1 MRILYGDAMTD
12 GPTPAMRQ
20 YYSVKARYPDAVLFF
35 RMGDFYETFGE
46 DAGVV
51 ARELDITLTA
61 RGKDKNGDRMPLAGV
76 PHHAAD
82 GYIAR
87 LVGRGY
93 KVVICDQVEDPKTA
107 KGVVKREVTRVITP
121 GTLIDSSMLGSAGA
135 HYLMAV
141 APDRKEIFG
150 LAFLDVSTGEFFVSS
165 GSAERDY
172 ADIVSE
178 TARYRPSEAIV
189 PESLANALPG
199 RLEGLGVT
207 VSRYR
212 DDAFDFD
219 TAYERLCEQFG
230 TATLDGYGCA
240 GMTGAV
246 AAAGAALRYAQETQH
261 SSLSHI
267 TGLSTRIPSGNMV
280 LDAITL
286 RNLEITTGIQGV
298 GDGNTLLAALDVTAT
313 SMGSRTMRS
322 FLISPLIEKEAIE
335 GRLDAVEWLVDHAL
349 DRQTLRATLGAFA
362 DIERIAGRIAYGN
375 AGPRDLATLQESLE
389 AIPDVKALFSG
400 EVPELVHEALDA
412 MSDHASVRELVGRAI
427 VDEPPARAVAGG
439 MIREGFNGKLDE
451 LRHLATSGKDWIVE
465 FQQQERERTGIK
477 SLKVGYN
484 RVFGYYIEVTRPNL
498 HLVPPEYERR
508 QTTANGER
516 YTIPDLKEKEAM
528 IATAEERLGA
538 LEAEIYA
545 ELIRTLAADVP
556 GLQATARAVGLLD
569 VYAALAEV
577 AARYSYSRPVI
588 EESGRTIIRDGR
600 HPVVERHLPV
610 PFVPNDTD
618 LDSAGDQIT
627 IITGANMA
635 GKSTY
640 MRAVALCCIMA
651 QMGSFV
657 PARHATVGVVDRVFT
672 RVGAFD
678 DLASGQSTFM
688 VEMLELANILN
699 NATPQSLVIL
709 DEIGRGT
716 STLDGCAIAR
726 AVVEFLHGKAVS
738 GPRTLFA
745 THFHDLID
753 LEGSLKRVKNF
764 HFAVKDTGEDVV
776 FLRKIIPG
784 ATDKSYGVHVAHL
797 AGIPKKVTDRAMT
810 LLKEASVRE
819 NSGGP
824 RAPRYT
830 QMLLV
835 DPGEGIMEE
844 NPAVRE
850 LAALN
855 PDEMTPIEALNT
867 LCRLK
872 RLANGEDGGR

>member
-1 MRILYGDAMTD
+1 MTD

-61 RGKDKNGDRMPLAGV
+61 RGRDKNGDRMPLAGV

-87 LVGRGY
+87 LVNKGY
-93 KVVICDQVEDPKTA
+93 KVVICDQIEDPKTA
-107 KGVVKREVTRVITP
+107 KGVVKRDVTRVITP

-141 APDRKEIFG
+141 APDRKETFG

-165 GSAERDY
+165 GSGGRDY
-172 ADIVSE
+172 AEIVSE
-178 TARYRPSEAIV
+178 VVRYRPSEAIV
-189 PESLANALPG
+189 PESLADALPN
-199 RLEGLGVT
+199 RLEALGVT

-212 DDAFDFD
+212 DDAFDPD
-219 TAYERLCEQFG
+219 AACERLCGQFG

-240 GMTGAV
+240 GMTGAI
-246 AAAGAALRYAQETQH
+246 AAAGAALRYAQETQQ
-261 SSLSHI
+261 SPLSHI
-267 TGLSTRIPSGNMV
+267 SGLATKVPTGNMV

-286 RNLEITTGIQGV
+286 RNLEITTGIRGV
-298 GDGNTLLAALDVTAT
+298 GDGSTLLAALDVTET
-313 SMGSRTMRS
+313 PMGSRTMRS
-322 FLISPLIEKEAIE
+322 FLIGPLLGKEAIE
-335 GRLDAVEWLVDHAL
+335 GRLDAVEWFFDHAL
-349 DRQTLRATLGAFA
+349 DRQELRAALGDFA

-375 AGPRDLATLQESLE
+375 AGPRDLGTLRDSLE
-389 AIPDVKALFSG
+389 AIPDLKGLFDADAPAL
-400 EVPELVHEALDA
+400 VREALDA
-412 MSDHASVRELVGRAI
+412 MSDHARVTDLVGRAI
-427 VDEPPARAVAGG
+427 VDEPPARALAGG
-439 MIREGFNGKLDE
+439 MIRERFNEKLDE

-465 FQQQERERTGIK
+465 FQQQERERTSIK
-477 SLKVGYN
+477 SLKIGYN

-516 YTIPDLKEKEAM
+516 YTIPDLREKEAM
-528 IATAEERLGA
+528 IATAEERLSA

-545 ELIRTLAADVP
+545 ELVRTLAAEVP

-577 AARYSYSRPVI
+577 AARYGYTRPAI

-618 LDSAGDQIT
+618 LDAAGDQIM

-657 PARHATVGVVDRVFT
+657 PARHATVGIADRVFT

-699 NATPQSLVIL
+699 NATPRSLVIL

-716 STLDGCAIAR
+716 STLDGCSIAR
-726 AVVEFLHGKAVS
+726 AVVEFLHGRAVA

-764 HFAVKDTGEDVV
+764 HFAVKDTGSDVV

-784 ATDKSYGVHVAHL
+784 ATDRSYGVHVAHL
-797 AGIPKKVTDRAMT
+797 AGIPKKVTDRAME
-810 LLKEASVRE
+810 LLKEASTRE
-819 NSGGP
+819 FSGGP

-835 DPGEGIMEE
+835 DHGEGVAEE

-850 LAALN
+850 LKRLN
-855 PDEMTPIEALNT
+855 PDEMTPIEALTT
-867 LCRLK
+867 LCRLQ
-872 RLANGEDGGR
+872 RLANGEEGER

>member
-1 MRILYGDAMTD
+1 MTD

-20 YYSVKARYPDAVLFF
+20 YYSVKNRYPDAIIFF

-51 ARELDITLTA
+51 ARELYITLTA
-61 RGKDKNGDRMPLAGV
+61 RGKDRKGDRMPLAGV

-135 HYLMAV
+135 RYLMAV
-141 APDRKEIFG
+141 APDRKDTFG
-150 LAFLDVSTGEFFVSS
+150 LAFLDVSTGEFFVSAGS
-165 GSAERDY
+165 GGREY
-172 ADIVSE
+172 ADVVSE
-178 TARYRPSEAIV
+178 AVRYRPSEAIL
-189 PESLANALPG
+189 PEALDEGLAG
-199 RLEGLGVT
+199 RLESIGVT

-212 DDAFDFD
+212 DDAFDPD
-219 TAYERLCEQFG
+219 AACRLLCEQFG

-240 GMTGAV
+240 QMTGAV
-246 AAAGAALRYAQETQH
+246 AAAGAALHYARETQQ
-261 SSLSHI
+261 SPLPHI
-267 TGLSTRIPSGNMV
+267 TGLSTRIPSGTMV

-286 RNLEITTGIQGV
+286 RNLEITTGIRGE
-298 GDGNTLLAALDVTAT
+298 GDRSTLLAALDVTET

-322 FLISPLIEKEAIE
+322 FLVAPLVRKAAIE
-335 GRLDAVEWLVDHAL
+335 ERLDAVEWLIGHTVE
-349 DRQTLRATLGAFA
+349 RQALRAALGDFA

-375 AGPRDLATLQESLE
+375 AGPRDLAMLRESLS
-389 AIPDVKALFSG
+389 AVPGVKTLLPG
-400 EVPELVHEALDA
+400 DLPTLVREALDA
-412 MSDHASVRELVGRAI
+412 MSDHASASDLIGRAI
-427 VDEPPARAVAGG
+427 VDDPPALAKSGG
-439 MIREGFNGKLDE
+439 MIREGFNAKLDE
-451 LRHLATSGKDWIVE
+451 LRGLATTGKDWIVE
-465 FQQQERERTGIK
+465 FQQQERERTGIR
-477 SLKVGYN
+477 SLKVAYN
-484 RVFGYYIEVTRPNL
+484 RVFGSYIEVTQPNL
-498 HLVPPEYERR
+498 PLVPPEYERR

-516 YTIPDLKEKEAM
+516 YTIPDLREKEAL
-528 IATAEERLGA
+528 IATAEERLSA

-545 ELIRTLAADVP
+545 ELVRTLAAEVP

-569 VYAALAEV
+569 VYSALAEV
-577 AARYSYSRPVI
+577 AARYGYSRPAI
-588 EESGRTIIRDGR
+588 EESGRIVIRDGR

-610 PFVPNDTD
+610 PFVPNDTE
-618 LDSAGDQIT
+618 LDSAGDQIM

-651 QMGSFV
+651 QMGCFV
-657 PARHATVGVVDRVFT
+657 PARHATIGIVDRVFT

-699 NATPQSLVIL
+699 NATPQSLVVL

-726 AVVEFLHGKAVS
+726 SVVEFLHGRAIA

-753 LEGSLKRVKNF
+753 LEGSQKRVKNF
-764 HFAVKDTGEDVV
+764 HFAVKDTGQDVV

-784 ATDKSYGVHVAHL
+784 ATDRSYGVHVARL
-797 AGIPKKVTDRAMT
+797 AGLPKKVTDRAMD

-819 NSGGP
+819 LPTGV

-830 QMLLV
+830 QMLIV
-835 DPGEGIMEE
+835 DPGEGAVAE
-844 NPAVRE
+844 NPAVGE
-850 LAALN
+850 LKRLN
-855 PDEMTPIEALNT
+855 PDEMTPIEALNA
-867 LCRLK
+867 LCRL
-872 RLANGEDGGR
+872 RRMANGEGER

>member
-1 MRILYGDAMTD
+1 MTD

-20 YYSVKARYPDAVLFF
+20 YYSVKARHPDAVIFF
-35 RMGDFYETFGE
+35 RMGDFFETFGE

-76 PHHAAD
+76 PHHAVD

-87 LVGRGY
+87 LVAKGY

-141 APDRKEIFG
+141 APDRKDTFG

-165 GSAERDY
+165 GSGGRDY
-172 ADIVSE
+172 AEIVSE
-178 TARYRPSEAIV
+178 VVRHRPSEAIV
-189 PESLANALPG
+189 PESLADALPA
-199 RLEGLGVT
+199 RLEALGVP

-212 DDAFDFD
+212 DDAFEVD
-219 TAYERLCEQFG
+219 AACEQLCGQFG

-240 GMTGAV
+240 GMPGAV
-246 AAAGAALRYAQETQH
+246 AAAGAALRYAQETQQ
-261 SSLSHI
+261 SALSHI
-267 TGLSTRIPSGNMV
+267 SGLSTRVPSGNMA

-286 RNLEITTGIQGV
+286 RNLEITAGIRGE
-298 GDGNTLLAALDVTAT
+298 GDANTLLAALDATET

-322 FLISPLIEKEAIE
+322 FLIAPLLGKDAIE
-335 GRLDAVEWLVDHAL
+335 ARLDAVAWFFEHAL
-349 DRQTLRATLGAFA
+349 ERQALRATLGDFA

-375 AGPRDLATLQESLE
+375 AGPRDLATLRESLE
-389 AIPDVKALFSG
+389 AIPGIKELFPTDAPAL
-400 EVPELVHEALDA
+400 VREALAA
-412 MSDHASVRELVGRAI
+412 MSDHAHAVDLIGRAI
-427 VDEPPARAVAGG
+427 VDDPPARAVAGG
-439 MIREGFNGKLDE
+439 MIREGFNEKLDE
-451 LRHLATSGKDWIVE
+451 LRHLATTGKDWIAE
-465 FQQQERERTGIK
+465 FQQQERERTRIK
-477 SLKVGYN
+477 SLKIGYN

-498 HLVPPEYERR
+498 PLVPPEYERR

-528 IATAEERLGA
+528 IATAEERLTA

-545 ELIRTLAADVP
+545 ELVRTLAAEVA

-577 AARYSYSRPVI
+577 AARYNYTRPAI
-588 EESGRTIIRDGR
+588 EENGQIVIRDGR

-610 PFVPNDTD
+610 PFVPNDTE
-618 LDSAGDQIT
+618 LDSAGDQIM

-657 PARHATVGVVDRVFT
+657 PARHATVGIVDRVFT

-699 NATPQSLVIL
+699 NATARSLVIL

-716 STLDGCAIAR
+716 STLDGCSIAR
-726 AVVEFLHGKAVS
+726 AVVEFLHGKAVA

-745 THFHDLID
+745 THFHDLVD
-753 LEGSLKRVKNF
+753 LEGTLKRVKNF
-764 HFAVKDTGEDVV
+764 HFAVKDTGTDVV

-784 ATDKSYGVHVAHL
+784 ATDRSYGVHVAHL
-797 AGIPKKVTDRAMT
+797 AGIPKKVTDRAIE

-819 NSGGP
+819 LPTGV

-835 DPGEGIMEE
+835 DPGEGVVAE
-844 NPAVRE
+844 NPAVGE
-850 LAALN
+850 LKRLN
-855 PDEMTPIEALNT
+855 PDEMTPLEALNA
-867 LCRLK
+867 LCRLQ
-872 RLANGEDGGR
+872 RLANGDGEER

>member
-1 MRILYGDAMTD
+1 MTD

-20 YYSVKARYPDAVLFF
+20 YYSAKARYPDAVLFF

-61 RGKDKNGDRMPLAGV
+61 RGRDKNGDRMPLAGV

-87 LVGRGY
+87 LVNKGY
-93 KVVICDQVEDPKTA
+93 KVVICDQIEDPKTA
-107 KGVVKREVTRVITP
+107 KGVVKRDVTRVITP
-121 GTLIDSSMLGSAGA
+121 GTLIDSSMLASAGA

-141 APDRKEIFG
+141 APDRKETFG
-150 LAFLDVSTGEFFVSS
+150 LAFLDVSTGEFFVSAGS
-165 GSAERDY
+165 GGREYAE
-172 ADIVSE
+172 IVSE
-178 TARYRPSEAIV
+178 VVRYRPTEVIV
-189 PESLANALPG
+189 PESLANSLPS
-199 RLEGLGVT
+199 RLEALGVT

-212 DDAFDFD
+212 DDAFETD
-219 TAYERLCEQFG
+219 AACEQLCEQFG

-240 GMTGAV
+240 EMPGAI
-246 AAAGAALRYAQETQH
+246 AAAGAALRYAQDTQQ

-267 TGLSTRIPSGNMV
+267 SGLSTRVPSGNMA

-286 RNLEITTGIQGV
+286 RNLELTAGIRGV
-298 GDGNTLLAALDVTAT
+298 GDANTLLAALDVTET

-322 FLISPLIEKEAIE
+322 FLIAPLLGKEPIEA
-335 GRLDAVEWLVDHAL
+335 RLDAVEWFFENAL
-349 DRQTLRATLGAFA
+349 DRQALRATLGDFA

-375 AGPRDLATLQESLE
+375 AGPRDLATLRDSLST
-389 AIPDVKALFSG
+389 IPDVKALFSADA
-400 EVPELVHEALDA
+400 PTLVRETLAA
-412 MSDHASVRELVGRAI
+412 MSDHAHVVDLVGRAI
-427 VDEPPARAVAGG
+427 VDDPPARAQVGG
-439 MIREGFNGKLDE
+439 MIREGFNEKLDE
-451 LRHLATSGKDWIVE
+451 LRHLATSGKDWIAE

-477 SLKVGYN
+477 SLKIGYN
-484 RVFGYYIEVTRPNL
+484 RVFGYYIEVTKPNL

-516 YTIPDLKEKEAM
+516 YTIPDLREKEAM

-545 ELIRTLAADVP
+545 ELIRTLVAEVGA
-556 GLQATARAVGLLD
+556 LQTTARAVGLLD
-569 VYAALAEV
+569 VYSALAEV
-577 AARYSYSRPVI
+577 AARYGYTRPVI
-588 EESGRTIIRDGR
+588 EESGRVVIRDGR

-610 PFVPNDTD
+610 PFVPNDTE
-618 LDSAGDQIT
+618 LDSAGDQIM

-657 PARHATVGVVDRVFT
+657 PARHATIGIVDRVFT

-699 NATPQSLVIL
+699 NATAQSLVIL

-716 STLDGCAIAR
+716 STLDGCSIAR
-726 AVVEFLHGKAVS
+726 AVVEFLHGKAVA

-764 HFAVKDTGEDVV
+764 HFAVKDTGTDVV

-784 ATDKSYGVHVAHL
+784 ATDRSYGVHVAHL
-797 AGIPKKVTDRAMT
+797 AGIPKKVTDRAMEI
-810 LLKEASVRE
+810 LKEASTRE
-819 NSGGP
+819 FSAGV

-835 DPGEGIMEE
+835 DPGEGVVEE

-850 LAALN
+850 LKSLN
-855 PDEMTPIEALNT
+855 PDEMTPIDALNA
-867 LCRLK
+867 LCRLQK
-872 RLANGEDGGR
+872 MANEERER

>member
-1 MRILYGDAMTD
+1 MTD

-20 YYSVKARYPDAVLFF
+20 YYSAKAQYPDAVIFF
-35 RMGDFYETFGE
+35 RMGDFFETFGE
-46 DAGVV
+46 DASVV

-87 LVGRGY
+87 LVARGY

-121 GTLIDSSMLGSAGA
+121 GTLIDSSMLASAGA

-141 APDRKEIFG
+141 APDRKDAFG
-150 LAFLDVSTGEFFVSS
+150 LAFLDVSTGDFFVSS
-165 GSAERDY
+165 GSGGRDY
-172 ADIVSE
+172 ADLVSE
-178 TARYRPSEAIV
+178 VVRYRPTEAIV
-189 PESLANALPG
+189 PESLADALPA
-199 RLEGLGVT
+199 RLESLGVT

-212 DDAFDFD
+212 DDAFETDA
-219 TAYERLCEQFG
+219 AYEHLRGQFG

-240 GMTGAV
+240 GIPGAI
-246 AAAGAALRYAQETQH
+246 AAAGAALLYAQETQQ
-261 SSLSHI
+261 SPLSHI
-267 TGLSTRIPSGNMV
+267 SGLATRVPSGNMA

-286 RNLEITTGIQGV
+286 RNLEITAGIRGE
-298 GDGNTLLAALDVTAT
+298 GDATTLLSALDVTET

-322 FLISPLIEKEAIE
+322 FLIAPLLGKEAIE
-335 GRLDAVEWLVDHAL
+335 ARLDAVEWFVLHAIE
-349 DRQTLRATLGAFA
+349 RQALRATLGDFA

-375 AGPRDLATLQESLE
+375 AGPRDLATLGDSL
-389 AIPDVKALFSG
+389 AAVPDVKELFGADAPAL
-400 EVPELVHEALDA
+400 VREALDA
-412 MSDHASVRELVGRAI
+412 MSDHAAVVDLIGRAI
-427 VDEPPARAVAGG
+427 VDEPLARAAAGG
-439 MIREGFNGKLDE
+439 MIREGFNAKLDE
-451 LRHLATSGKDWIVE
+451 LRHLATSGKDWIAE

-498 HLVPPEYERR
+498 PLVPPEYERR

-516 YTIPDLKEKEAM
+516 YTIPELREKEAM
-528 IATAEERLGA
+528 IATAEERLTA

-545 ELIRTLAADVP
+545 ELIRTLTAEVA
-556 GLQATARAVGLLD
+556 GLQTTARAVGLLD

-577 AARYSYSRPVI
+577 AARYGYTRPVI
-588 EESGRTIIRDGR
+588 EENGRIVIRDGR

-610 PFVPNDTD
+610 PFVPNDTE
-618 LDSAGDQIT
+618 LDSAGDQIM

-657 PARHATVGVVDRVFT
+657 PARHATVGIVDRVFT

-699 NATPQSLVIL
+699 NATARSLVIL

-716 STLDGCAIAR
+716 STLDGCSIAR
-726 AVVEFLHGKAVS
+726 AVVEFLHGKAVA

-745 THFHDLID
+745 THFHDLVD
-753 LEGSLKRVKNF
+753 LEGTLKRVKNF
-764 HFAVKDTGEDVV
+764 HFAVKDTGTDVV

-784 ATDKSYGVHVAHL
+784 ATDRSYGVHVAHL
-797 AGIPKKVTDRAMT
+797 AGIPKKVTDRAME
-810 LLKEASVRE
+810 LLKEASTRE
-819 NSGGP
+819 LPAGV

-835 DPGEGIMEE
+835 DPGEGVVEE
-844 NPAVRE
+844 NPAVGE
-850 LAALN
+850 LKRLN
-855 PDEMTPIEALNT
+855 PDEMTPIEALNA
-867 LCRLK
+867 LCRLQ
-872 RLANGEDGGR
+872 RLANGERER

>member
-1 MRILYGDAMTD
+1 MTD

-20 YYSVKARYPDAVLFF
+20 YYSVKTRYPDAILFF

-87 LVGRGY
+87 LVGKGY
-93 KVVICDQVEDPKTA
+93 KVVICDQIEDPKTA
-107 KGVVKREVTRVITP
+107 KGVVKRDVTRVITP

-135 HYLMAV
+135 RYLMAV
-141 APDRKEIFG
+141 APDRKDTYG
-150 LAFLDVSTGEFFVSS
+150 LAFLDVSTGEFFVSA
-165 GSAERDY
+165 GSAGRDF
-172 ADIVSE
+172 AEIVSE
-178 TARYRPSEAIV
+178 AVRYRPTEVIV
-189 PESLANALPG
+189 PQSLDDGLPR
-199 RLEGLGVT
+199 RLESLGVT

-212 DDAFDFD
+212 DDAFDPD
-219 TAYERLCEQFG
+219 TACERLCGQFG

-240 GMTGAV
+240 GIAGAV
-246 AAAGAALRYAQETQH
+246 AAAGAALCYAQETQR
-261 SSLSHI
+261 SPLSHI
-267 TGLSTRIPSGNMV
+267 TGLATRIPSGNMI

-286 RNLEITTGIQGV
+286 RNLEITTGIRGE
-298 GDGNTLLAALDVTAT
+298 GDGSTLLAALDVTET

-322 FLISPLIEKEAIE
+322 FVIGPLIRKEAIE
-335 GRLDAVEWLVDHAL
+335 ARLDAVAWLIDHSIE
-349 DRQTLRATLGAFA
+349 RQALRATLGDFA

-375 AGPRDLATLQESLE
+375 AGPRDLATLKESLD
-389 AIPDVKALFSG
+389 AIPDVKALF
-400 EVPELVHEALDA
+400 EADVPALVREALDA
-412 MSDHASVRELVGRAI
+412 MGDHASVIDLVGRAI
-427 VDEPPARAVAGG
+427 VDDPPALAKSGG
-439 MIREGFNGKLDE
+439 MIREGFDAKLDE
-451 LRHLATSGKDWIVE
+451 LRHLATTGKDWIVE

-477 SLKVGYN
+477 SLKVAYN
-484 RVFGYYIEVTRPNL
+484 RIFGYYIEVTRPNL

-516 YTIPDLKEKEAM
+516 YTILDLREKEAM

-545 ELIRTLAADVP
+545 ELVRTLAGEVTA
-556 GLQATARAVGLLD
+556 LQATARAVGLLD

-577 AARYSYSRPVI
+577 AARYGYSRPVI
-588 EESGRTIIRDGR
+588 EESGRIVIRDGR

-618 LDSAGDQIT
+618 LDSAGDQIM

-657 PARHATVGVVDRVFT
+657 PARHATIGIVDRVFT

-726 AVVEFLHGKAVS
+726 AVVEFLHGKAS
-738 GPRTLFA
+738 AGPRTLFA

-753 LEGSLKRVKNF
+753 LEGKQKRVKNF
-764 HFAVKDTGEDVV
+764 HFAVRDTGEDVV

-784 ATDKSYGVHVAHL
+784 ATDRSYGVHVAHL
-797 AGIPKKVTDRAMT
+797 AGVPKKVTDRAME
-810 LLKEASVRE
+810 LLKEASTRE
-819 NSGGP
+819 IPAGP

-835 DPGEGIMEE
+835 DSGEGAVAE
-844 NPAVRE
+844 NPAVGE
-850 LAALN
+850 LKRLN

-867 LCRLK
+867 LCRLRK
-872 RLANGEDGGR
+872 MANGERCDR

>member
-1 MRILYGDAMTD
+1 MTD

-20 YYSVKARYPDAVLFF
+20 YYSVKNRHPDAVLFF
-35 RMGDFYETFGE
+35 QMGDFYETFGE
-46 DAGVV
+46 DAVLV

-61 RGKDKNGDRMPLAGV
+61 RGKDKNGERMPLAGV
-76 PHHAAD
+76 PLHAAD

-87 LVGRGY
+87 LVAKGY
-93 KVVICDQVEDPKTA
+93 RVVICDQVEDPKTA
-107 KGVVKREVTRVITP
+107 KGVVKRDVTRVITP
-121 GTLIDSSMLGSAGA
+121 GTLIDSLMLGSAGA
-135 HYLMAV
+135 HYLMTV
-141 APDRKEIFG
+141 APGKKEVFG
-150 LAFLDVSTGEFFVSS
+150 LAFLDVSTGEFFVSTGS
-165 GSAERDY
+165 GERNY

-178 TARYRPSEAIV
+178 AVRYRPAEAV
-189 PESLANALPG
+189 LPESLSSTLAA
-199 RLEGLGVT
+199 RLESLGMT

-212 DDAFDFD
+212 DDAFDPD
-219 TAYERLCEQFG
+219 AAYSYLCGQFG

-240 GMTGAV
+240 GIPGAV
-246 AAAGAALRYAQETQH
+246 AAAGAALLYARETQQ
-261 SSLSHI
+261 SSLTHI
-267 TGLSTRIPSGNMV
+267 SGLSTRVPSETML

-286 RNLEITTGIQGV
+286 RNLEITTGIRGES
-298 GDGNTLLAALDVTAT
+298 GATTLLSALDVTET
-313 SMGSRTMRS
+313 PMGSRTMRS
-322 FLISPLIEKEAIE
+322 FLIAPLLGKEAIE
-335 GRLDAVEWLVDHAL
+335 ARLDAVEWFVDHAL
-349 DRQTLRATLGAFA
+349 ERQELRAALDDFA
-362 DIERIAGRIAYGN
+362 DTERIAGRIAYGN
-375 AGPRDLATLQESLE
+375 AGPRDLATLRDSLTV
-389 AIPDVKALFSG
+389 IPDVKALF
-400 EVPELVHEALDA
+400 PDDAPALIRKALDA
-412 MSDHASVRELVGRAI
+412 MGEHVRVVDLIGRAI
-427 VDEPPARAVAGG
+427 VDDPPALSKSGG
-439 MIREGFNGKLDE
+439 MIREGFNAKLDE
-451 LRHLATSGKDWIVE
+451 LRHLATTGKDWIAE

-484 RVFGYYIEVTRPNL
+484 RIFGYYIEVTKPNL
-498 HLVPPEYERR
+498 PLVPPEYERR

-516 YTIPDLKEKEAM
+516 YTIPELREKEAM
-528 IATAEERLGA
+528 IATAEERLTA

-545 ELIRTLAADVP
+545 ELVRTLAAEVA

-577 AARYSYSRPVI
+577 AARYGYTRPVI
-588 EESGRTIIRDGR
+588 EENGRIVIRDGR
-600 HPVVERHLPV
+600 HPVVERHLPA
-610 PFVPNDTD
+610 PFVPNDTE
-618 LDSAGDQIT
+618 LDSAGDQIM

-657 PARHATVGVVDRVFT
+657 PARHAAVGIVDRVFT

-699 NATPQSLVIL
+699 NATSRSLVIL

-716 STLDGCAIAR
+716 STLDGCSIAR
-726 AVVEFLHGKAVS
+726 AVVEFLHGKAAC

-753 LEGSLKRVKNF
+753 LEGALKRVKNF
-764 HFAVKDTGEDVV
+764 HFAVKDTGADVV

-784 ATDKSYGVHVAHL
+784 ATDRSYGVHVAHL
-797 AGIPKKVTDRAMT
+797 AGIPKKVTDRAME

-819 NSGGP
+819 LPTGV

-835 DPGEGIMEE
+835 DPGEGVVAE
-844 NPAVRE
+844 NPAVGE
-850 LAALN
+850 LKRLN
-855 PDEMTPIEALNT
+855 PDEMTPIEALNA
-867 LCRLK
+867 LSRLQ
-872 RLANGEDGGR
+872 RLANGERER

>member
-1 MRILYGDAMTD
+1 MTD

-20 YYSVKARYPDAVLFF
+20 YYSVKNRYPDAIIFF

-61 RGKDKNGDRMPLAGV
+61 RGKDRKGDRMPLAGV

-82 GYIAR
+82 GYITR

-135 HYLMAV
+135 RYLMAV
-141 APDRKEIFG
+141 APDRKDTFG
-150 LAFLDVSTGEFFVSS
+150 LAFLDVSTGEFFVSAGS
-165 GSAERDY
+165 GGREY
-172 ADIVSE
+172 ADVVSE
-178 TARYRPSEAIV
+178 AVRYRPSEAIL
-189 PESLANALPG
+189 PEALDEGLAG
-199 RLEGLGVT
+199 RLESIGVT

-212 DDAFDFD
+212 DDAFDPD
-219 TAYERLCEQFG
+219 AACRLLCEQFG

-240 GMTGAV
+240 QMTGAV
-246 AAAGAALRYAQETQH
+246 AAAGAALHYARETQQ
-261 SSLSHI
+261 SPLPHI
-267 TGLSTRIPSGNMV
+267 TGLSTRVPSGTMV

-286 RNLEITTGIQGV
+286 RNLEITTGIRGE
-298 GDGNTLLAALDVTAT
+298 GDRSTLLAALDVTET

-322 FLISPLIEKEAIE
+322 FLVAPLVRKAAIE
-335 GRLDAVEWLVDHAL
+335 ERLDAVEWLIGHTVE
-349 DRQTLRATLGAFA
+349 RQALRAALGDFA

-375 AGPRDLATLQESLE
+375 AGPRDLAMLRESLS
-389 AIPDVKALFSG
+389 AVPGVKTLLPG
-400 EVPELVHEALDA
+400 DLPTLVREVLDA
-412 MSDHASVRELVGRAI
+412 MSDHASASDLIGRAI
-427 VDEPPARAVAGG
+427 VDDPPALAKSGG
-439 MIREGFNGKLDE
+439 MIREGFNAKLDE
-451 LRHLATSGKDWIVE
+451 LRGLATTGKDWIVE
-465 FQQQERERTGIK
+465 FQQQERERTGIR
-477 SLKVGYN
+477 SLKVAYN
-484 RVFGYYIEVTRPNL
+484 RVFGYYIEVTKPNL
-498 HLVPPEYERR
+498 PLVPPEYERR

-516 YTIPDLKEKEAM
+516 YTIPDLREKEAL
-528 IATAEERLGA
+528 IATAEERLSA
-538 LEAEIYA
+538 LEAEIYV
-545 ELIRTLAADVP
+545 ELVRTLATEVP

-569 VYAALAEV
+569 VYSALAEV
-577 AARYSYSRPVI
+577 AARYGYSRPAI
-588 EESGRTIIRDGR
+588 EESGRIVIRDGR
-600 HPVVERHLPV
+600 HPVVERYLPV
-610 PFVPNDTD
+610 PFVPNDTE
-618 LDSAGDQIT
+618 LDSAGDQIM

-651 QMGSFV
+651 QMGCFV
-657 PARHATVGVVDRVFT
+657 PARHATIGIVDRVFT

-699 NATPQSLVIL
+699 NATPQSLVVL

-726 AVVEFLHGKAVS
+726 SVVEFLHGRAIA

-753 LEGSLKRVKNF
+753 LEGSQKRVKNF
-764 HFAVKDTGEDVV
+764 HFAVKDTGQDVV

-784 ATDKSYGVHVAHL
+784 ATDRSYGVHVARL
-797 AGIPKKVTDRAMT
+797 AGLPKKVTDRAMD

-819 NSGGP
+819 LPTGV

-830 QMLLV
+830 QMLIV
-835 DPGEGIMEE
+835 DPGEGAVAE
-844 NPAVRE
+844 NPAVGE
-850 LAALN
+850 LKRLN
-855 PDEMTPIEALNT
+855 PDEMTPIEALNA
-867 LCRLK
+867 LCRL
-872 RLANGEDGGR
+872 RRMANGEGER

>member
-1 MRILYGDAMTD
+1 MTD

-20 YYSVKARYPDAVLFF
+20 YYSVKTRYPDAILFF

-87 LVGRGY
+87 LVGKGY
-93 KVVICDQVEDPKTA
+93 KVVICDQIEDPKTA
-107 KGVVKREVTRVITP
+107 KGVVKRDVTRVITP

-135 HYLMAV
+135 RYLMAV
-141 APDRKEIFG
+141 APDRKDTYG
-150 LAFLDVSTGEFFVSS
+150 LAFLDVSTGEFFVSA
-165 GSAERDY
+165 GSAGRDF
-172 ADIVSE
+172 AEIVSE
-178 TARYRPSEAIV
+178 AVRYRPTEVIV
-189 PESLANALPG
+189 PQSLDDGLPR
-199 RLEGLGVT
+199 RLESLGVT

-212 DDAFDFD
+212 DDAFDPD
-219 TAYERLCEQFG
+219 TACERLCGQFG

-240 GMTGAV
+240 GIAGAV
-246 AAAGAALRYAQETQH
+246 AAAGAALCYAQETQR
-261 SSLSHI
+261 SPLSHI
-267 TGLSTRIPSGNMV
+267 TGLATRIPSGNMI

-286 RNLEITTGIQGV
+286 RNLEITTGIRGE
-298 GDGNTLLAALDVTAT
+298 GDGSTLLAALDVTET

-322 FLISPLIEKEAIE
+322 FVIGPLIRKEAIE
-335 GRLDAVEWLVDHAL
+335 ARLDAVAWLIDHSIE
-349 DRQTLRATLGAFA
+349 RQALRATLGDFA

-375 AGPRDLATLQESLE
+375 AGPRDLATLKESLD
-389 AIPDVKALFSG
+389 AIPDVKALF
-400 EVPELVHEALDA
+400 EADVPALVREALDA
-412 MSDHASVRELVGRAI
+412 MGDHASVIDLVGRAI
-427 VDEPPARAVAGG
+427 VDDPPALAKSGG
-439 MIREGFNGKLDE
+439 MIREGFDAKLDE
-451 LRHLATSGKDWIVE
+451 LRHLATTGKDWIVE

-477 SLKVGYN
+477 SLKVAYN
-484 RVFGYYIEVTRPNL
+484 RIFGYYIEVTRPNL

-516 YTIPDLKEKEAM
+516 YTILDLREKEAM

-545 ELIRTLAADVP
+545 ELVRTLAGEVTA
-556 GLQATARAVGLLD
+556 LQATARAVGLLD

-577 AARYSYSRPVI
+577 AARYGYSRPVI
-588 EESGRTIIRDGR
+588 EESGRIVIRDGR

-618 LDSAGDQIT
+618 LDSAGDQIM

-657 PARHATVGVVDRVFT
+657 PARHATIGIVDRVFT

-726 AVVEFLHGKAVS
+726 SVVEFLHGKAS
-738 GPRTLFA
+738 AGPRTLFA

-753 LEGSLKRVKNF
+753 LEGKQKRVKNF
-764 HFAVKDTGEDVV
+764 HFAVRDTGEDVV

-784 ATDKSYGVHVAHL
+784 ATDRSYGVHVAHL
-797 AGIPKKVTDRAMT
+797 AGVPKKVTDRAME
-810 LLKEASVRE
+810 LLKEASTRE
-819 NSGGP
+819 IPAGP

-835 DPGEGIMEE
+835 DSGEGAVAE
-844 NPAVRE
+844 NPAVGE
-850 LAALN
+850 LKRLN

-867 LCRLK
+867 LCRLRK
-872 RLANGEDGGR
+872 MANGERCDR

>member
-1 MRILYGDAMTD
+1 MTD

-20 YYSVKARYPDAVLFF
+20 YYSVKARYPDGIVFF

-61 RGKDKNGDRMPLAGV
+61 RGRDKNGDRMPLAGV

-87 LVGRGY
+87 LVNKGY

-121 GTLIDSSMLGSAGA
+121 GTLIDSTMLGSAGA
-135 HYLMAV
+135 HYLMAI
-141 APDRKEIFG
+141 APDRKGTFG

-165 GSAERDY
+165 GSASRGY
-172 ADIVSE
+172 AEIISE
-178 TARYRPSEAIV
+178 VVRYRPTEAIV
-189 PESLANALPG
+189 PESFSEPLPE
-199 RLEGLGVT
+199 RLETLGVT

-212 DDAFDFD
+212 DDAFNVD
-219 TAYERLCEQFG
+219 AAHKHLCEQFG
-230 TATLDGYGCA
+230 TTTLDGYGCA
-240 GMTGAV
+240 QMPGAI
-246 AAAGAALRYAQETQH
+246 AAAGAALRYAQETQQ
-261 SSLSHI
+261 SPLPHI

-286 RNLEITTGIQGV
+286 RNLEITTGIRGE
-298 GDGNTLLAALDVTAT
+298 GDGSTLLAALDVTET

-322 FLISPLIEKEAIE
+322 FLISPLIRKEAIE
-335 GRLDAVEWLVDHAL
+335 ERLDAVEWFFNNTLERQAL
-349 DRQTLRATLGAFA
+349 RESLSNFA

-375 AGPRDLATLQESLE
+375 AGPRDLATLRESLE
-389 AIPDVKALFSG
+389 SIPDVKALFSG
-400 EVPELVHEALDA
+400 DPPALIREALDA
-412 MSDHASVRELVGRAI
+412 MNDHSGIIDLIGRAI
-427 VDEPPARAVAGG
+427 VDDPPALAKSGG
-439 MIREGFNGKLDE
+439 MIREGFNAKLDE
-451 LRHLATSGKDWIVE
+451 LRHLATTGKDWIVE

-484 RVFGYYIEVTRPNL
+484 RVFGYYIEVTKPNL

-516 YTIPDLKEKEAM
+516 YTIPDLREKEAM
-528 IATAEERLGA
+528 IATAEDRLSA

-545 ELIRTLAADVP
+545 ELIRTLAAEVP

-569 VYAALAEV
+569 VYSTLAEV
-577 AARYSYSRPVI
+577 AARYGYTRPVI
-588 EESGRTIIRDGR
+588 EESGRIVIRDGR
-600 HPVVERHLPV
+600 HPVVERNLPV
-610 PFVPNDTD
+610 PFVPNDTE
-618 LDSAGDQIT
+618 LDSTDNQIM

-657 PARHATVGVVDRVFT
+657 PARHATIGIVDRVFT

-699 NATPQSLVIL
+699 NVTPQSLIIL

-726 AVVEFLHGKAVS
+726 AVVEFLHGRAVA

-753 LEGSLKRVKNF
+753 LEGTHKRVKNF
-764 HFAVKDTGEDVV
+764 HFAVRDTGDDVV

-784 ATDKSYGVHVAHL
+784 ATDRSYGIHVARL
-797 AGIPKKVTDRAMT
+797 AGVPKKVTDRAMEI
-810 LLKEASVRE
+810 LKEAAARE
-819 NSGGP
+819 IPAGP

-830 QMLLV
+830 QMLLI
-835 DPGEGIMEE
+835 DPGEGVAEE
-844 NPAVRE
+844 NPAIKE
-850 LAALN
+850 LKCLN
-855 PDEMTPIEALNT
+855 PNEMTPIDALNT
-867 LCRLK
+867 LCRLQRLVNGDGEEK
-872 RLANGEDGGR
+872 R

>member
-1 MRILYGDAMTD
+1 MTD

-20 YYSVKARYPDAVLFF
+20 YYSVKNRYPDAIIFF

-61 RGKDKNGDRMPLAGV
+61 RGKDRKGDRMPLAGV

-82 GYIAR
+82 GYITR

-135 HYLMAV
+135 RYLMAV
-141 APDRKEIFG
+141 APDRKDTFG
-150 LAFLDVSTGEFFVSS
+150 LAFLDVSTGEFFVSAGS
-165 GSAERDY
+165 GGREY
-172 ADIVSE
+172 ADVVSE
-178 TARYRPSEAIV
+178 AVRYRPSEAIL
-189 PESLANALPG
+189 PEALDEGLAG
-199 RLEGLGVT
+199 RLESIGVT

-212 DDAFDFD
+212 DDAFDPD
-219 TAYERLCEQFG
+219 AACRLLCEQFG

-240 GMTGAV
+240 QMTGAV
-246 AAAGAALRYAQETQH
+246 AAAGAALHYARETQQ
-261 SSLSHI
+261 SPLPHI
-267 TGLSTRIPSGNMV
+267 TGLSTRVPSGTMV

-286 RNLEITTGIQGV
+286 RNLEITTGIRGE
-298 GDGNTLLAALDVTAT
+298 GDRSTLLAALDVTET

-322 FLISPLIEKEAIE
+322 FLVAPLVRKAAIE
-335 GRLDAVEWLVDHAL
+335 ERLDAVEWLIGHTVE
-349 DRQTLRATLGAFA
+349 RQALRAALGDFA

-375 AGPRDLATLQESLE
+375 AGPRDLAMLRESLS
-389 AIPDVKALFSG
+389 AVPGVKTLLPG
-400 EVPELVHEALDA
+400 DLPTLVREALDA
-412 MSDHASVRELVGRAI
+412 MSDHASASDLIGRAI
-427 VDEPPARAVAGG
+427 VDDPPALAKSGG
-439 MIREGFNGKLDE
+439 MIREGFNAKLDE
-451 LRHLATSGKDWIVE
+451 LRGLATTGKDWIVE
-465 FQQQERERTGIK
+465 FQQQERERTGIR
-477 SLKVGYN
+477 SLKVAYN
-484 RVFGYYIEVTRPNL
+484 RVFGYYIEVTKPNL
-498 HLVPPEYERR
+498 PLVPPEYERR

-516 YTIPDLKEKEAM
+516 YTIPDLREKEAL
-528 IATAEERLGA
+528 IATAEERLSA

-545 ELIRTLAADVP
+545 ELVRTLAAEVP

-569 VYAALAEV
+569 VYSALAEV
-577 AARYSYSRPVI
+577 AARYGYSRPAI
-588 EESGRTIIRDGR
+588 EESGRIVIRDGR

-610 PFVPNDTD
+610 PFVPNDTE
-618 LDSAGDQIT
+618 LDSAGDQIM

-651 QMGSFV
+651 QMGCFV
-657 PARHATVGVVDRVFT
+657 PARHATIGIVDRVFT

-699 NATPQSLVIL
+699 NATPQSLVVL

-726 AVVEFLHGKAVS
+726 SVVEFLHGRAIA

-753 LEGSLKRVKNF
+753 LEGSQKRVKNF
-764 HFAVKDTGEDVV
+764 HFAVKDTGQDVV

-784 ATDKSYGVHVAHL
+784 ATDRSYGVHVARL
-797 AGIPKKVTDRAMT
+797 AGLPKKVTDRAMD

-819 NSGGP
+819 LPTGV

-830 QMLLV
+830 QMLIV
-835 DPGEGIMEE
+835 DPGEGAVAE
-844 NPAVRE
+844 NPAVGE
-850 LAALN
+850 LKRLN
-855 PDEMTPIEALNT
+855 PDEMTPIEALNA
-867 LCRLK
+867 LCRL
-872 RLANGEDGGR
+872 RRMANGEGER

>member
-1 MRILYGDAMTD
+1 MTD

-20 YYSVKARYPDAVLFF
+20 YYSAKARYPDAILFF

-61 RGKDKNGDRMPLAGV
+61 RGRDKNGDRMPLAGV
-76 PHHAAD
+76 PHHAAE

-107 KGVVKREVTRVITP
+107 KGIVKRDVTRVITP
-121 GTLIDSSMLGSAGA
+121 GTLIDSSMLASAGA

-141 APDRKEIFG
+141 APDRRETFG

-165 GSAERDY
+165 GGGGRDY
-172 ADIVSE
+172 AEIVSE
-178 TARYRPSEAIV
+178 TVRYRPSEVIV
-189 PESLANALPG
+189 PESLADGLPT
-199 RLEGLGVT
+199 RLEALGVT

-212 DDAFDFD
+212 DDAFEVD
-219 TAYERLCEQFG
+219 AACEQLCRQFG
-230 TATLDGYGCA
+230 TTTLDGYGCA
-240 GMTGAV
+240 GMPGAI
-246 AAAGAALRYAQETQH
+246 AAAGAALRYAQDTQQ
-261 SSLSHI
+261 SPLSHI
-267 TGLSTRIPSGNMV
+267 SGLSTRVPSGNMA

-286 RNLEITTGIQGV
+286 RNLEITAPIQGV
-298 GDGNTLLAALDVTAT
+298 GDANTLLAALDATET

-322 FLISPLIEKEAIE
+322 FLIAPLLGKAAIE
-335 GRLDAVEWLVDHAL
+335 ARLDAVEWFFEHAL
-349 DRQTLRATLGAFA
+349 ERQALRATLGDFA
-362 DIERIAGRIAYGN
+362 DTERIAGRIAYGN
-375 AGPRDLATLQESLE
+375 AGPRDLATLRDSLCT
-389 AIPDVKALFSG
+389 IPDAKSLIPPSAPAL
-400 EVPELVHEALDA
+400 VREALAA
-412 MSDHASVRELVGRAI
+412 MSDHAHVVDLVGRAI
-427 VDEPPARAVAGG
+427 VDDPPARALAGG
-439 MIREGFNGKLDE
+439 MIREGFNAKLDE
-451 LRHLATSGKDWIVE
+451 LRHLATSGKDWIAE

-516 YTIPDLKEKEAM
+516 YTIPDLREKEAM

-538 LEAEIYA
+538 LEAEIYT
-545 ELIRTLAADVP
+545 ELVRTLTAEVA

-577 AARYSYSRPVI
+577 AARYGYTRPVI
-588 EESGRTIIRDGR
+588 EESGRIVIRDGR

-610 PFVPNDTD
+610 PFVPNDTE
-618 LDSAGDQIT
+618 LDSAGDQIM

-657 PARHATVGVVDRVFT
+657 PARHATVGIVDRVFT

-699 NATPQSLVIL
+699 NATAQSLVIL

-716 STLDGCAIAR
+716 STLDGCSIAR
-726 AVVEFLHGKAVS
+726 AVVEFLHGKAVA

-764 HFAVKDTGEDVV
+764 HFAVKDTGQDVV

-784 ATDKSYGVHVAHL
+784 ATDRSYGVHVAHL
-797 AGIPKKVTDRAMT
+797 AGIPKKVTDRAME
-810 LLKEASVRE
+810 LLKEASTRE
-819 NSGGP
+819 FPAGV

-835 DPGEGIMEE
+835 DPGEGVVEE

-850 LAALN
+850 LKEMN
-855 PDEMTPIEALNT
+855 PNEMTPIEALNA
-867 LCRLK
+867 LNRLQ
-872 RLANGEDGGR
+872 RIANGERSER

>member
-1 MRILYGDAMTD
+1 MTD

-20 YYSVKARYPDAVLFF
+20 YYSAKARYPDAILFF

-61 RGKDKNGDRMPLAGV
+61 RGRDKNGDRMPLAGV

-82 GYIAR
+82 AYIAR
-87 LVGRGY
+87 LVNKGY

-107 KGVVKREVTRVITP
+107 KGVVKRDVTRVITP
-121 GTLIDSSMLGSAGA
+121 GTLIDSSMLGSPGA
-135 HYLMAV
+135 QYLMAV
-141 APDRKEIFG
+141 APARKDTFG

-165 GSAERDY
+165 GSGGGDY
-172 ADIVSE
+172 ADIISE
-178 TARYRPSEAIV
+178 VVRHRPSEVIV
-189 PESLANALPG
+189 PESLAEGLPG
-199 RLEGLGVT
+199 RLKTLGVT

-212 DDAFDFD
+212 DDAFDPD
-219 TAYERLCEQFG
+219 TAYTRLCEQFG

-240 GMTGAV
+240 DMTGAV
-246 AAAGAALRYAQETQH
+246 TAAGAALRYAQETQQ
-261 SSLSHI
+261 SPLSHI
-267 TGLSTRIPSGNMV
+267 SGLATRIPSGNMV

-286 RNLEITTGIQGV
+286 RNLEITTSIRGE
-298 GDGNTLLAALDVTAT
+298 GDGSTLLSALDATKT

-322 FLISPLIEKEAIE
+322 FLISPLIGKKAIE
-335 GRLDAVEWLVDHAL
+335 KRLDSVEWLVDRAL
-349 DRQTLRATLGAFA
+349 DRQELRGALGDFA

-375 AGPRDLATLQESLE
+375 AGPRDLATLRDSLE
-389 AIPDVKALFSG
+389 RIPDVKVLFPGDAPAL
-400 EVPELVHEALDA
+400 VREALDA
-412 MSDHASVRELVGRAI
+412 MSDHARVTDLVGRAI
-427 VDEPPARAVAGG
+427 VDDPPARALAGG

-451 LRHLATSGKDWIVE
+451 LRHLATSGKDWIAE

-477 SLKVGYN
+477 SLKIGYN

-538 LEAEIYA
+538 LEAEIYT
-545 ELIRTLAADVP
+545 ELVRTLSADVP
-556 GLQATARAVGLLD
+556 DLQATARAVGLLD

-577 AARYSYSRPVI
+577 AARYGYSRPVI
-588 EESGRTIIRDGR
+588 EESGRIIIRDGR

-618 LDSAGDQIT
+618 LDGSADQIT

-657 PARHATVGVVDRVFT
+657 PARHATIGIVDRVFT

-726 AVVEFLHGKAVS
+726 AVVEFLHGRAVA

-753 LEGSLKRVKNF
+753 LEGALKRVKNF
-764 HFAVKDTGEDVV
+764 HFAVKDTGDDVV

-797 AGIPKKVTDRAMT
+797 AGIPKKVTDRAMA
-810 LLKEASVRE
+810 LLKEAAARE
-819 NSGGP
+819 YSGGP

-835 DPGEGIMEE
+835 DPGEGVVEE
-844 NPAVRE
+844 NPAVEE
-850 LAALN
+850 LRSLN
-855 PDEMTPIEALNT
+855 PDEMTPIDALNA
-867 LCRLK
+867 LCRLRK
-872 RLANGEDGGR
+872 LANGEGGER

>member
-1 MRILYGDAMTD
+1 MTD

-20 YYSVKARYPDAVLFF
+20 YYSVKNRYPDAIIFF

-61 RGKDKNGDRMPLAGV
+61 RGKDRKGDRMPLAGV

-135 HYLMAV
+135 RYLMAV
-141 APDRKEIFG
+141 APDRKDTFG
-150 LAFLDVSTGEFFVSS
+150 LAFLDVSTGEFFVSAGS
-165 GSAERDY
+165 GGREY
-172 ADIVSE
+172 ADVVSE
-178 TARYRPSEAIV
+178 AVRYRPSEAIL
-189 PESLANALPG
+189 PEALDEGLAG
-199 RLEGLGVT
+199 RLESIGVT

-212 DDAFDFD
+212 DDAFDPD
-219 TAYERLCEQFG
+219 AACRLLCEQFG

-240 GMTGAV
+240 QMTGAV
-246 AAAGAALRYAQETQH
+246 AAAGAALHYARETQQ
-261 SSLSHI
+261 SPLPHI
-267 TGLSTRIPSGNMV
+267 TGLSTRVPSGTMV

-286 RNLEITTGIQGV
+286 RNLEITTGIRGE
-298 GDGNTLLAALDVTAT
+298 GDRSTLLAALDVTET

-322 FLISPLIEKEAIE
+322 FLVAPLVRKAAIE
-335 GRLDAVEWLVDHAL
+335 ERLDAVEWLIGHTVE
-349 DRQTLRATLGAFA
+349 RQALRAALGDFA

-375 AGPRDLATLQESLE
+375 AGPRDLAMLRESLS
-389 AIPDVKALFSG
+389 AVPGVKALLPG
-400 EVPELVHEALDA
+400 DLPTLVREALDA
-412 MSDHASVRELVGRAI
+412 MSDHASASDLIGRAI
-427 VDEPPARAVAGG
+427 VDDPPALAKSGG
-439 MIREGFNGKLDE
+439 MIREGFNAKLDE
-451 LRHLATSGKDWIVE
+451 LQGLATTGKDWIVE
-465 FQQQERERTGIK
+465 FQQQERERTGIR
-477 SLKVGYN
+477 SLKVAYN
-484 RVFGYYIEVTRPNL
+484 RVFGYYIEVTKPNL
-498 HLVPPEYERR
+498 PLVPPEYERR

-516 YTIPDLKEKEAM
+516 YTIPDLREKEAL
-528 IATAEERLGA
+528 IATAEERLSA

-545 ELIRTLAADVP
+545 ELVRTLAAEVP

-569 VYAALAEV
+569 VYSALAEV
-577 AARYSYSRPVI
+577 AARYGYSRPAI
-588 EESGRTIIRDGR
+588 EESGRIVIRDGR

-610 PFVPNDTD
+610 PFVPNDTE
-618 LDSAGDQIT
+618 LDSAGDQIM

-651 QMGSFV
+651 QMGCFV
-657 PARHATVGVVDRVFT
+657 PARHATIGIVDRVFT

-699 NATPQSLVIL
+699 NATPQSLVVL

-726 AVVEFLHGKAVS
+726 SVVEFLHGRAIA

-753 LEGSLKRVKNF
+753 LEGSQKRVKNF
-764 HFAVKDTGEDVV
+764 HFAVKDTGQDVV

-784 ATDKSYGVHVAHL
+784 ATDRSYGVHVARL
-797 AGIPKKVTDRAMT
+797 AGLPKKVTDRAMD

-819 NSGGP
+819 LPTGV

-830 QMLLV
+830 QMLIV
-835 DPGEGIMEE
+835 DPGEGAVAE
-844 NPAVRE
+844 NPAVGE
-850 LAALN
+850 LKRLN
-855 PDEMTPIEALNT
+855 PDEMTPIEALNA
-867 LCRLK
+867 LCRL
-872 RLANGEDGGR
+872 RRMANGEGER

>member
-1 MRILYGDAMTD
+1 MTD

-20 YYSVKARYPDAVLFF
+20 YYSVKNRYPDAIIFF

-61 RGKDKNGDRMPLAGV
+61 RGKDRKGDRMPLAGV

-135 HYLMAV
+135 RYLMAV
-141 APDRKEIFG
+141 APDRKDTFG
-150 LAFLDVSTGEFFVSS
+150 LAFLDVSTGEFFVSAGS
-165 GSAERDY
+165 GGREY
-172 ADIVSE
+172 ADVVSE
-178 TARYRPSEAIV
+178 AVRYRPSEAIL
-189 PESLANALPG
+189 PEALDEGLAG
-199 RLEGLGVT
+199 RLESIGVT

-212 DDAFDFD
+212 DDAFDPD
-219 TAYERLCEQFG
+219 AACRLLCEQFG

-240 GMTGAV
+240 QMTGAV
-246 AAAGAALRYAQETQH
+246 AAAGAALHYARETQQ
-261 SSLSHI
+261 SPLPHI
-267 TGLSTRIPSGNMV
+267 TGLSTRVPSGTMV

-286 RNLEITTGIQGV
+286 RNLEIMTGIRGE
-298 GDGNTLLAALDVTAT
+298 GDRSTLLAALDVTET

-322 FLISPLIEKEAIE
+322 FLVAPLVRKAAIE
-335 GRLDAVEWLVDHAL
+335 ERLDAVEWLIGHTVE
-349 DRQTLRATLGAFA
+349 RQALRAALGDFA

-375 AGPRDLATLQESLE
+375 AGPRDLAMLRESLS
-389 AIPDVKALFSG
+389 AVPGVKTLLPG
-400 EVPELVHEALDA
+400 DLPTLVREALDA
-412 MSDHASVRELVGRAI
+412 MSDHASASDLIGRAI
-427 VDEPPARAVAGG
+427 VDDPPALAKSGG
-439 MIREGFNGKLDE
+439 MIREGFNAKLDE
-451 LRHLATSGKDWIVE
+451 LRGLATTGKDWIVE
-465 FQQQERERTGIK
+465 FQQQERERTGIR
-477 SLKVGYN
+477 SLKVAYN
-484 RVFGYYIEVTRPNL
+484 RVFGYYIEVTKPNL
-498 HLVPPEYERR
+498 PLVPPEYERR

-516 YTIPDLKEKEAM
+516 YTIPDLREKEAL
-528 IATAEERLGA
+528 IATAEERLSA

-545 ELIRTLAADVP
+545 ELVRTLAAEVP

-569 VYAALAEV
+569 VYSALAEV
-577 AARYSYSRPVI
+577 AARYGYSRPAI
-588 EESGRTIIRDGR
+588 EESGRIVIRDGR

-610 PFVPNDTD
+610 PFVPNDTE
-618 LDSAGDQIT
+618 LDSAGDQIM

-651 QMGSFV
+651 QMGCFV
-657 PARHATVGVVDRVFT
+657 PARHATIGIVDRVFT

-699 NATPQSLVIL
+699 NATPQSLVVL

-726 AVVEFLHGKAVS
+726 SVVEFLHGRAIA

-753 LEGSLKRVKNF
+753 LEGSQKRVKNF
-764 HFAVKDTGEDVV
+764 HFAVKDTGQDVV

-784 ATDKSYGVHVAHL
+784 ATDRSYGVHVARL
-797 AGIPKKVTDRAMT
+797 AGLPKKVTDRAMD

-819 NSGGP
+819 LPTGV

-830 QMLLV
+830 QMLIV
-835 DPGEGIMEE
+835 DPGEGAVAE
-844 NPAVRE
+844 NPAVGE
-850 LAALN
+850 LKRLN
-855 PDEMTPIEALNT
+855 PDEMTPIEALNA
-867 LCRLK
+867 LCRL
-872 RLANGEDGGR
+872 RRMANKERER

>member
-1 MRILYGDAMTD
+1 MTD

-20 YYSVKARYPDAVLFF
+20 YYSAKAQYPDAVIFF
-35 RMGDFYETFGE
+35 RMGDFFETFGE

-87 LVGRGY
+87 LVARGY

-121 GTLIDSSMLGSAGA
+121 GTLIDSSMLASAGA

-141 APDRKEIFG
+141 APDRKETFG

-165 GSAERDY
+165 GSGGRDY
-172 ADIVSE
+172 ADLVSE
-178 TARYRPSEAIV
+178 VVRYRPTEAIV
-189 PESLANALPG
+189 PESLAGALPA
-199 RLEGLGVT
+199 RLEALGVT

-212 DDAFDFD
+212 DDAFETDA
-219 TAYERLCEQFG
+219 AYEHLRGQFG

-240 GMTGAV
+240 GIPGAI
-246 AAAGAALRYAQETQH
+246 AAAGAALLYAQETQQ
-261 SSLSHI
+261 SPLSHI
-267 TGLSTRIPSGNMV
+267 SGLATRVPSGNMA

-286 RNLEITTGIQGV
+286 RNLEITAGIRGE
-298 GDGNTLLAALDVTAT
+298 GDATTLLSALDVTET

-322 FLISPLIEKEAIE
+322 FLIAPLLGKEAIE
-335 GRLDAVEWLVDHAL
+335 ARLDAVEWFVLHAL
-349 DRQTLRATLGAFA
+349 ERQALRATLGDFA

-375 AGPRDLATLQESLE
+375 AGPRDLATLGDSL
-389 AIPDVKALFSG
+389 AAVPDVKELFGADAPAL
-400 EVPELVHEALDA
+400 VREALDA
-412 MSDHASVRELVGRAI
+412 MSDHAAVVDLIGRAI

-439 MIREGFNGKLDE
+439 MIREGFNAKLDE
-451 LRHLATSGKDWIVE
+451 LRHLATSGKDWIAE

-498 HLVPPEYERR
+498 PLVPPEYERR

-516 YTIPDLKEKEAM
+516 YTIPELREKEAM
-528 IATAEERLGA
+528 IATAEERLTA

-545 ELIRTLAADVP
+545 ELVRTLAAEVA

-577 AARYSYSRPVI
+577 AARYGYTRPVI
-588 EESGRTIIRDGR
+588 EENGRIVIRDGR
-600 HPVVERHLPV
+600 HPVVERHLPA
-610 PFVPNDTD
+610 PFVPNDTE
-618 LDSAGDQIT
+618 LDSAGDQIM

-657 PARHATVGVVDRVFT
+657 PARHATVGIVDRVFT

-699 NATPQSLVIL
+699 NATARSLVIL

-716 STLDGCAIAR
+716 STLDGCSIAR
-726 AVVEFLHGKAVS
+726 AVVEFLHGKAVA

-745 THFHDLID
+745 THFHDLVD
-753 LEGSLKRVKNF
+753 LEGTLKRVKNF
-764 HFAVKDTGEDVV
+764 HFAVKDTGTDVV

-784 ATDKSYGVHVAHL
+784 ATDRSYGVHVAHL
-797 AGIPKKVTDRAMT
+797 AGIPKKVTDRAME
-810 LLKEASVRE
+810 LLKEASARE
-819 NSGGP
+819 LPAGV

-835 DPGEGIMEE
+835 DPGEGVAAE
-844 NPAVRE
+844 NPAVGE
-850 LAALN
+850 LKRLN
-855 PDEMTPIEALNT
+855 PDEMTPIEALNA
-867 LCRLK
+867 LCRLQ
-872 RLANGEDGGR
+872 RLANGERER

>member
-1 MRILYGDAMTD
+1 
-12 GPTPAMRQ
+12 MRQ
-20 YYSVKARYPDAVLFF
+20 YYSVKNRYPDAIIFF

-61 RGKDKNGDRMPLAGV
+61 RGKDRKGDRMPLAGV

-135 HYLMAV
+135 RYLMAV
-141 APDRKEIFG
+141 APDRKDTFG
-150 LAFLDVSTGEFFVSS
+150 LAFLDVSTGEFFVSAGS
-165 GSAERDY
+165 GGREY
-172 ADIVSE
+172 ADVVSE
-178 TARYRPSEAIV
+178 AVRYRPSEAIL
-189 PESLANALPG
+189 PEALDEGLAG
-199 RLEGLGVT
+199 RLESIGVT

-212 DDAFDFD
+212 DDAFDPD
-219 TAYERLCEQFG
+219 AACRLLCEQFG

-240 GMTGAV
+240 QMTGAV
-246 AAAGAALRYAQETQH
+246 AAAGAALHYARETQQ
-261 SSLSHI
+261 SPLPHI
-267 TGLSTRIPSGNMV
+267 TGLSTRVPSGTMV

-286 RNLEITTGIQGV
+286 RNLEITTGIRGE
-298 GDGNTLLAALDVTAT
+298 GDRSTLLAALDVTET

-322 FLISPLIEKEAIE
+322 FLVAPLVRKAAIE
-335 GRLDAVEWLVDHAL
+335 ERLDAVEWLIGHTVE
-349 DRQTLRATLGAFA
+349 RQALRAALGDFA

-375 AGPRDLATLQESLE
+375 AGPRDLAMLRESLS
-389 AIPDVKALFSG
+389 AVPGVKTLLPG
-400 EVPELVHEALDA
+400 DLPTLVREALDA
-412 MSDHASVRELVGRAI
+412 MSDHASASDLIGRAI
-427 VDEPPARAVAGG
+427 VDDPPALAKSGG
-439 MIREGFNGKLDE
+439 MIREGFNAKLDE
-451 LRHLATSGKDWIVE
+451 LRGLATTGKDWIVE
-465 FQQQERERTGIK
+465 FQQQERERTGIR
-477 SLKVGYN
+477 SLKVAYN
-484 RVFGYYIEVTRPNL
+484 RVFGYYIEVTKPNL
-498 HLVPPEYERR
+498 PLVPPEYERR

-516 YTIPDLKEKEAM
+516 YTIPDLREKEAL
-528 IATAEERLGA
+528 IATAEERLSA

-545 ELIRTLAADVP
+545 ELVRTLAAEVP

-569 VYAALAEV
+569 VYSALAEV
-577 AARYSYSRPVI
+577 AARYGYSRPVI
-588 EESGRTIIRDGR
+588 EESGRIVIRDGR

-610 PFVPNDTD
+610 PFVPNDTE
-618 LDSAGDQIT
+618 LDSAGDQIM

-651 QMGSFV
+651 QMGCFV
-657 PARHATVGVVDRVFT
+657 PARHATIGIVDRVFT

-699 NATPQSLVIL
+699 NATPQSLVVL

-726 AVVEFLHGKAVS
+726 SVVEFLHGRAIA

-753 LEGSLKRVKNF
+753 LEGSQKRVKNF
-764 HFAVKDTGEDVV
+764 HFAVKDTGQDVV

-784 ATDKSYGVHVAHL
+784 ATDRSYGVHVARL
-797 AGIPKKVTDRAMT
+797 AGLPKKVTDRAMD

-819 NSGGP
+819 LPTGV

-830 QMLLV
+830 QMLIV
-835 DPGEGIMEE
+835 DPGEGAVAE
-844 NPAVRE
+844 NPAVGE
-850 LAALN
+850 LKRLN
-855 PDEMTPIEALNT
+855 PDEMTPIEALNA
-867 LCRLK
+867 LCRL
-872 RLANGEDGGR
+872 RRMANGEGER

>member
-1 MRILYGDAMTD
+1 MTD

-20 YYSVKARYPDAVLFF
+20 YYSVKNRYPDAIIFF

-61 RGKDKNGDRMPLAGV
+61 RGKDRKGDRMPLAGV

-135 HYLMAV
+135 RYLMAV
-141 APDRKEIFG
+141 APDRKDTFG
-150 LAFLDVSTGEFFVSS
+150 LAFLDVSTGEFFI
-165 GSAERDY
+165 SAGNGGREY
-172 ADIVSE
+172 ADVVSE
-178 TARYRPSEAIV
+178 AVRYRPSEAIL
-189 PESLANALPG
+189 PEALDEGLAG
-199 RLEGLGVT
+199 RLESIGVT

-212 DDAFDFD
+212 DDAFDPD
-219 TAYERLCEQFG
+219 AACRLLCEQFG

-240 GMTGAV
+240 QMTGAV
-246 AAAGAALRYAQETQH
+246 AAAGAALHYARETQQ
-261 SSLSHI
+261 SPLPHI
-267 TGLSTRIPSGNMV
+267 TGLSTRIPSGTMV

-286 RNLEITTGIQGV
+286 RNLEITTGIRGE
-298 GDGNTLLAALDVTAT
+298 GDRSTLLAALDVTET

-322 FLISPLIEKEAIE
+322 FLVAPLVRKAAIE
-335 GRLDAVEWLVDHAL
+335 ERLDAVEWLIGHTVE
-349 DRQTLRATLGAFA
+349 RQALRAALGDFA

-375 AGPRDLATLQESLE
+375 AGPRDLAMLRESLS
-389 AIPDVKALFSG
+389 AVPGVKALLPG
-400 EVPELVHEALDA
+400 DLPTLVREALDA
-412 MSDHASVRELVGRAI
+412 MSDHASASDLIGRAI
-427 VDEPPARAVAGG
+427 VDDPPALAKSGG
-439 MIREGFNGKLDE
+439 MIREGFNAKLDE
-451 LRHLATSGKDWIVE
+451 LRGLATTGKDWIVE
-465 FQQQERERTGIK
+465 FQQQERERTGIR
-477 SLKVGYN
+477 SLKVAYN
-484 RVFGYYIEVTRPNL
+484 RVFGYYIEVTKPNL
-498 HLVPPEYERR
+498 PLVPPEYERR

-516 YTIPDLKEKEAM
+516 YTIPDLREKEAL
-528 IATAEERLGA
+528 IATAEERLSA

-545 ELIRTLAADVP
+545 ELVRTLAAEVP
-556 GLQATARAVGLLD
+556 ALQATARAVGLLD
-569 VYAALAEV
+569 VYSALAEV
-577 AARYSYSRPVI
+577 AARYGYSRPAI
-588 EESGRTIIRDGR
+588 EESGRIVIRDGR

-610 PFVPNDTD
+610 PFVPNDTE
-618 LDSAGDQIT
+618 LDSAGDQIM

-651 QMGSFV
+651 QMGCFV
-657 PARHATVGVVDRVFT
+657 PARHATIGIVDRVFT

-699 NATPQSLVIL
+699 NATPQSLVVL

-726 AVVEFLHGKAVS
+726 SVVEFLHGRAIA

-753 LEGSLKRVKNF
+753 LEGSQKRVKNF
-764 HFAVKDTGEDVV
+764 HFAVKDTGQDVV

-784 ATDKSYGVHVAHL
+784 ATDRSYGVHVARL
-797 AGIPKKVTDRAMT
+797 AGLPKKVTDRAMD

-819 NSGGP
+819 LPTGV

-830 QMLLV
+830 QMLIV
-835 DPGEGIMEE
+835 DPGEGAVAE
-844 NPAVRE
+844 NPAVGE
-850 LAALN
+850 LKRLN
-855 PDEMTPIEALNT
+855 PDEMTPIEALNA
-867 LCRLK
+867 LCRL
-872 RLANGEDGGR
+872 RRMANGEGER